1 MIKEKLQ
8 EFTVRITQANRS
20 ELIVIMYD
28 IMKADIEYAKELLSL
43 SDVKG
48 YEKECRHAQK
58 IMHELMSTLD
68 YRYAISYDLLSLYS
82 FCNKRLIAA
91 YMKKEDAYLDEVNAI
106 IDDLKEGFVAVS
118 RQDNSGPMMQNAQ
131 QIYAGLTYG
140 RKSLNESA
148 VAFNDTK
155 RGFMA

>member
-1 MIKEKLQ
+1 MIKERLQ
-8 EFTVRITQANRS
+8 EFTARITQANRS

-28 IMKADIEYAKELLSL
+28 MVKADIEYAKELFSL
-43 SDVKG
+43 GDITG
-48 YEKECRHAQK
+48 FEKECRHAQK

-68 YRYAISYDLLSLYS
+68 YRYSISYDLLSLYS
-82 FCNKRLIAA
+82 FSNKRLIAA
-91 YMKKEDAYLDEVNAI
+91 YMKKDSKYLDGVDTV
-106 IDDLKEGFVAVS
+106 IDNLKEGFVAVS
-118 RQDNSGPMMQNAQ
+118 QQDVSEPLMKNTQ

-148 VAFNDTK
+148 LAFNDAN

>member
-1 MIKEKLQ
+1 MIKERLQ

-28 IMKADIEYAKELLSL
+28 IMKADIEYAKELLSIG
-43 SDVKG
+43 DFKG
-48 YEKECRHAQK
+48 YDKECRHAQK

-82 FCNKRLIAA
+82 FSNKRLIAA
-91 YMKKEDAYLDEVNAI
+91 YMKKDSQYLDEVSVV
-106 IDDLKEGFVAVS
+106 IDNLKEGFVAVS
-118 RQDNSGPMMQNAQ
+118 QQDNSDPLMKNAQ

>member
-1 MIKEKLQ
+1 MIKERLQ

-28 IMKADIEYAKELLSL
+28 IIKADIEYAKELFLIGDL
-43 SDVKG
+43 KG

-58 IMHELMSTLD
+58 IVHELMSTLD
-68 YRYAISYDLLSLYS
+68 YRYAISHDLLSLYS
-82 FCNKRLIAA
+82 FSNKRLIAA
-91 YMKKEDAYLDEVNAI
+91 YMKKDSTYLEEVNVV
-106 IDDLKEGFVAVS
+106 IDDLKEGFEVVS
-118 RQDNSGPMMQNAQ
+118 QQDNSAPLMKNTQ

-148 VAFNDTK
+148 VSFDDAK

>member
-1 MIKEKLQ
+1 MIKERLQ
-8 EFTVRITQANRS
+8 EFTVRITQASRS

-28 IMKADIEYAKELLSL
+28 IIKADIDYAKELFSL
-43 SDVKG
+43 GDLKG

-58 IMHELMSTLD
+58 IVHELMSTLD
-68 YRYAISYDLLSLYS
+68 YHYAISYDLLSLYS
-82 FCNKRLIAA
+82 FSNKRLIAA
-91 YMKKEDAYLDEVNAI
+91 YMKKDSMYLDEVSAI
-106 IDDLKEGFVAVS
+106 IDNLKEGFVGVS
-118 RQDNSGPMMQNAQ
+118 QQDNSGPLMKNTQ

-148 VAFNDTK
+148 FDFNETK